1 MPLLSACVCK
11 RTRKGPKI
19 SPPLHLLLQADRTD
33 QDRGVTV
40 HSALPTSLPHHSTPS
55 LPPSLTTPRPSSLPH
70 HSTPS
75 HPPSPLSPLH
85 ALPPSP
91 LHVLTSHSPHP
102 HPSLTTPS
110 TRTPHALY
118 PHSPCPLPAL
128 PTPSARIPHTLTSY
142 STSYIY
148 RVIFHL

>member
-40 HSALPTSLPHHSTPS
+40 HSALPPS
-55 LPPSLTTPRPSSLPH
+55 LPP
-70 HSTPS
+70 
-75 HPPSPLSPLH
+75 SPLH

-91 LHVLTSHSPHP
+91 LHALPPSPLHALPPSPLRALPPSPLHALTSHSPLHALP
-102 HPSLTTPS
+102 PSLTTP
-110 TRTPHALY
+110 RPHLAF
-118 PHSPCPLPAL
+118 
-128 PTPSARIPHTLTSY
+128 PTPSARIPHTFTSY